1 MRVIAGKYKGRAL
14 ITLSD
19 NSVRPTTDRVK
30 ESVFNLIRGEFE
42 GKAVLDLFAG
52 SGALGIEFLSRG
64 ASEAVFV
71 DKSPDA
77 IKIIKQ
83 NLSKIGADGEVYN
96 ADYSTALSKFAA
108 AGRKFGAIAL
118 DPPYEEG
125 LEAEILRKIALK
137 DILEDDGVIVLE
149 RLKENDSYIIPE
161 PLALCDTR
169 TYGSTGIDILRKK
182 TKAAV
187 TGTFDPFTKGHLYL
201 VEQALERFDIAHV
214 VFLINPEKAVTFD
227 LKKRMRFAELSTRH
241 LGKRVMV
248 SSYGGLTID
257 YCKRHGIKYIIRG
270 YRNEKDL
277 EYEKAMAEFNLN
289 NGGVETI
296 MIPAKDSNISSTLVK
311 EGIKENKDISGL
323 VNPEIAGEIMRE
335 GKRWK
340 T

>member
-1 MRVIAGKYKGRAL
+1 MRH
-14 ITLSD
+14 
-19 NSVRPTTDRVK
+19 
-30 ESVFNLIRGEFE
+30 
-42 GKAVLDLFAG
+42 
-52 SGALGIEFLSRG
+52 
-64 ASEAVFV
+64 
-71 DKSPDA
+71 
-77 IKIIKQ
+77 Q
-83 NLSKIGADGEVYN
+83 NL
-96 ADYSTALSKFAA
+96 
-108 AGRKFGAIAL
+108 RL
-118 DPPYEEG
+118 D
-125 LEAEILRKIALK
+125 RHRHFK
-137 DILEDDGVIVLE
+137 
-149 RLKENDSYIIPE
+149 
-161 PLALCDTR
+161 
-169 TYGSTGIDILRKK
+169 KK

-296 MIPAKDSNISSTLVK
+296 HDTRKRQQHKQHPCKGRDKGEQRISRAL
-311 EGIKENKDISGL
+311 
-323 VNPEIAGEIMRE
+323 
-335 GKRWK
+335 
-340 T
+340 